1 MNYPMYNPSVLDQ
14 FVEDTA
20 EHFTD
25 DLSDAMYLFPD
36 GRMTSSTLYSIRSDD
51 HNVLTTYFDLLN
63 RPDVIT
69 LKLTDT
75 DAYNNIVTQ
84 ALGAITIVPE
94 TQQILKG
101 SQQKLTDNQKQVI
114 TDSAFAVTDYVQNRP
129 LTPEYL
135 AKYRLADINFKNDTR
150 DNLEQLSAPELKKSY
165 QGLQQQ
171 IQQATSPQ
179 QKAQFK
185 NQLNAV
191 HQEIS
196 KRTQK
201 QLQDFAKQNPKIK
214 QPDPEPDQSLKR

>member
-1 MNYPMYNPSVLDQ
+1 MNYPMYNLSILDQ

-36 GRMTSSTLYSIRSDD
+36 GRMTSSTLYGIRSDD
-51 HNVLTTYFDLLN
+51 HNVLTTYFDLLK

-84 ALGAITIVPE
+84 ALGAITVVPE
-94 TQQILKG
+94 THQLLKG
-101 SQQKLTDNQKQVI
+101 SQQELTDNQKQI
-114 TDSAFAVTDYVQNRP
+114 IANSGFAVTDYVQNRS

-135 AKYRLADINFKNDTR
+135 AEYRLADINFKKDTH
-150 DNLEQLSAPELKKSY
+150 DKLEQLSAQALNKSY

-171 IQQATSPQ
+171 IKQATDPQ
-179 QKAQFK
+179 QKSELK
-185 NQLNAV
+185 NQLNDV

-196 KRTQK
+196 NRAQK
-201 QLQDFAKQNPKIK
+201 QLQDFVRQNPKIK
-214 QPDPEPDQSLKR
+214 QPSQDESQQLER

>member
-36 GRMTSSTLYSIRSDD
+36 GRMTSSTLYGIRSDD
-51 HNVLTTYFDLLN
+51 H
-63 RPDVIT
+63 
-69 LKLTDT
+69 
-75 DAYNNIVTQ
+75 NNIVTQ

-114 TDSAFAVTDYVQNRP
+114 ADSAFAITDYVQNRP

-135 AKYRLADINFKNDTR
+135 AKYRLSDINFKNDTS
-150 DNLEQLSAPELKKSY
+150 DNLKQLSAQSLNKSY

-171 IQQATSPQ
+171 IKQATDPQ
-179 QKAQFK
+179 QKSELK
-185 NQLNAV
+185 NQLNDV

-196 KRTQK
+196 NRTQK
-201 QLQDFAKQNPKIK
+201 QLQDFVRQNPKITQPRQDK
-214 QPDPEPDQSLKR
+214 QQQIKR